1 MNLDELTSPALIF
14 PGLPGSDVPTVLRA
28 LADRV
33 HEAGRVDDADELYER
48 LSEREELGST
58 GLGNGVAIPHCKLDG
73 IDEVVM
79 AIGIC
84 QRKVD
89 FGAVDGKPVDVF
101 FLIVS
106 PEKRPAEHLKALA
119 AVSRWLKRDDH
130 VAEVR
135 RRASREAIHD
145 LLRGEP
151 G

>member
-14 PGLPGSDVPTVLRA
+14 PDLPGSDVPTVLRA
-28 LADRV
+28 LADRM
-33 HEAGRVDDADELYER
+33 HEAGVIDDADDLYHR

-58 GLGNGVAIPHCKLDG
+58 GLGMGVAIPHCKLEG
-73 IDEVVM
+73 LDEVVM

-84 QRKVD
+84 QRPVE
-89 FGAVDGKPVDVF
+89 FAAVDEEPVDVF

-119 AVSRWLKRDDH
+119 AVSRWLKADDH

-135 RRASREAIHD
+135 RRAGREAIHD
-145 LLRGEP
+145 LLRGES